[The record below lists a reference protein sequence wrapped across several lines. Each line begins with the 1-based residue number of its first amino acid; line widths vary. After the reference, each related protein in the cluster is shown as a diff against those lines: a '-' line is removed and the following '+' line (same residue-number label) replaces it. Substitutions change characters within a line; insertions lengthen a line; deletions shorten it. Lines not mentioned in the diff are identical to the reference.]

1 MIELE
6 SKKNVERNV
15 YLKTEE
21 ERMSNMRND
30 VTKKSTKIEEMEK
43 EVNAKLERKIEELKE
58 IE

>member
-43 EVNAKLERKIEELKE
+43 EVNAKLERKIEELIE

>member
-21 ERMSNMRND
+21 EKMSNMRND
-30 VTKKSTKIEEMEK
+30 VSKKSTKIEEMEK

>member
-30 VTKKSTKIEEMEK
+30 VNKKSTKIEEMEK

>member
-21 ERMSNMRND
+21 EKMSNMRND
-30 VTKKSTKIEEMEK
+30 VSKKLTKIEEMEK